1 MKFRIIKLMA
11 IAFLLGAIALAPI
24 NSAWAGTVKS
34 NSGDNAQQAA
44 KEVVKDTGVKQQFG
58 ESENGD
64 RLLDNAQEKASQKL
78 NDLQKKANSNQN
90 LSDSEKLFLDNLS
103 DKS

>member
-1 MKFRIIKLMA
+1 MIKTIQFVA
-11 IAFLLGAIALAPI
+11 IACLLVAIALTPL

-34 NSGDNAQQAA
+34 NSADNAKQAA

-64 RLLDNAQEKASQKL
+64 RLLDNAQEKANQKL
-78 NDLQKKANSNQN
+78 SDLQKKADSNSD
-90 LSDSEKLFLDNLS
+90 LPASEKLFLDNLS